1 MTSRIPVQ
9 LLVSV
14 KLVLL
19 LIVGRAQPQLRQ
31 STEEAPR
38 YGSPRT
44 CIVMSSAKE
53 LEVCKNLAVGGD
65 PEAAMHVGDAYNNF
79 FRRIVH
85 PDPREALYWYSRAA
99 DLGYLPAMRKVFE
112 FYSFGSQ
119 VPKNERKSE
128 EYLLRAAGAGAQW
141 AQLLLASRLEKSESQ
156 KALALYLNVARTDNC
171 HAQARL
177 AKAYYAGDLTAQNLT
192 KAYFWLLLAKAGGL
206 RRESESH
213 LRYIPLGEHRRMSES
228 HLPLVT
234 EELTMLSDACSY
246 SFPFQSM
253 LERSLPEII
262 YASHRTPQV
271 TGGLV
276 SQSLHCLRQQLLPAQ
291 HPQNPLAEKLR
302 GRATPPPR
310 LCHRLWS

>member
-1 MTSRIPVQ
+1 MVILSMAVR

-19 LIVGRAQPQLRQ
+19 FIVGCAQPQLRQ
-31 STEEAPR
+31 STEGTPG
-38 YGSPRT
+38 YGPPRT
-44 CIVMSSAKE
+44 CTKIYNVKT
-53 LEVCKNLAVGGD
+53 LDVCKNLAVGGD
-65 PEAAMHVGDAYNNF
+65 PEAAMHVGDAYGDL
-79 FRRIVH
+79 FRRIVQ

-99 DLGYLPAMRKVFE
+99 DLGYLPALRKVFD
-112 FYSFGSQ
+112 FYYFGSK
-119 VPKNERKSE
+119 VPKNDQKAE

-156 KALALYLNVARTDNC
+156 KALVLYLNVARTDNY

-213 LRYIPLGEHRRMSES
+213 PLYN
-228 HLPLVT
+228 PA
-234 EELTMLSDACSY
+234 ELMGLSDACSY

-253 LERSLPEII
+253 LGAVTLPRS
-262 YASHRTPQV
+262 STP
-271 TGGLV
+271 
-276 SQSLHCLRQQLLPAQ
+276 RA
-291 HPQNPLAEKLR
+291 
-302 GRATPPPR
+302 GRR
-310 LCHRLWS
+310 K